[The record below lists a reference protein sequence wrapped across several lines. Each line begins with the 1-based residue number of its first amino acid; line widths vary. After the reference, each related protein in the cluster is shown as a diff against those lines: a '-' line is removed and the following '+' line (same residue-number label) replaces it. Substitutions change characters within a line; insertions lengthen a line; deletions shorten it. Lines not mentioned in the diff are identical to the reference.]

1 MPLKN
6 HRSRRMT
13 RRTELARERSSVSG
27 TPIAEFGEASIAALC
42 CRDIVVRP
50 FVTSNFA
57 RPFHERHSASC
68 PSPLQKLCQPLR
80 PTVPSSLSSST
91 KRYLRRGD
99 ERRRRSEERRVG
111 KECRGGGAR
120 V

>member
-6 HRSRRMT
+6 RRSRRMP
-13 RRTELARERSSVSG
+13 RPTELARERSSVSG

-42 CRDIVVRP
+42 CRDIAV
-50 FVTSNFA
+50 

-99 ERRRRSEERRVG
+99 ERRRQSTSPPAEEGRVLP
-111 KECRGGGAR
+111 RQLPP
-120 V
+120 